1 MTACVNKLLLRQEC
15 WAIVDPMVAAPR
27 KDAAK
32 ARLEAH
38 GETEA
43 PDFFSI
49 SDLADE
55 FGITHRAIRFY
66 ETKGLLAPKRL
77 NGARIY
83 SRRDRARL
91 HIIVRAKS
99 LGYTLEETKG
109 YLDLYGRH
117 GEGRIKQLELSVSRS
132 AEIIEELEAK
142 KRQIEETIEE
152 LRLINKVCR
161 QKIAK
166 KNAR

>member
-1 MTACVNKLLLRQEC
+1 MPGYRHRMVTAS
-15 WAIVDPMVAAPR
+15 R

-32 ARLEAH
+32 AFVEAH
-38 GETEA
+38 GDEEA

-66 ETKGLLAPKRL
+66 ESKGLISPKRL

-99 LGYTLEETKG
+99 LGYTLDETRD
-109 YLDLYGRH
+109 YLDLYGQH
-117 GEGRIKQLELSVSRS
+117 GEGRIRQLELSAQRS
-132 AEIIEELEAK
+132 AQMIDELEAK
-142 KRQIEETIEE
+142 KRQIDEQIEE
-152 LRLINKVCR
+152 LKLINRVCR

-166 KNAR
+166 KKAR

>member
-1 MTACVNKLLLRQEC
+1 MPGYRSLMVTAS
-15 WAIVDPMVAAPR
+15 R

-32 ARLEAH
+32 AFVDAH
-38 GETEA
+38 GEEEA

-49 SDLADE
+49 SDLSDE
-55 FGITHRAIRFY
+55 FGVTHRAIRFY
-66 ETKGLLAPKRL
+66 ESKGLIAPKRL

-99 LGYTLEETKG
+99 LGYTLEETRD
-109 YLDLYGRH
+109 YLDLYGQH
-117 GEGRIKQLELSVSRS
+117 GEGRIRQLELSVERS
-132 AEIIEELEAK
+132 AQMIDELEAK
-142 KRQIEETIEE
+142 KRQIDEQIEE
-152 LRLINKVCR
+152 LKLINRVCR

-166 KNAR
+166 KRAR

>member
-1 MTACVNKLLLRQEC
+1 MATPSR
-15 WAIVDPMVAAPR
+15 PS
-27 KDAAK
+27 
-32 ARLEAH
+32 ARNDRVRAFVEAH
-38 GETEA
+38 GEGEA

-49 SDLADE
+49 SELSDE

-66 ETKGLLAPKRL
+66 ESKGLLSPKRL

-99 LGYTLEETKG
+99 LGYSLEETKD
-109 YLDLYGRH
+109 YLDLYGQQ
-117 GEGRIKQLELSVSRS
+117 GEGRLKQLEISAARS
-132 AEIIEELEAK
+132 AEMIAELEEK
-142 KRQIEETIEE
+142 KRQIDEKIEE

-166 KNAR
+166 KKPR

>member
-1 MTACVNKLLLRQEC
+1 M
-15 WAIVDPMVAAPR
+15 AAPSKTTAR
-27 KDAAK
+27 NDMVKAFVDAHC
-32 ARLEAH
+32 E
-38 GETEA
+38 GEA

-49 SDLADE
+49 SALGDE

-66 ETKGLLAPKRL
+66 ESKGMLSPKRL

-91 HIIVRAKS
+91 HIIVRAKG
-99 LGYTLEETKG
+99 LGYTLEETKR
-109 YLDLYGRH
+109 YLDLYGQQ
-117 GEGRIKQLELSVSRS
+117 GEGRIKQLELTVARS
-132 AEIIEELEAK
+132 GEMIAELEAK
-142 KRQIEETIEE
+142 KLQIEEKIEE

-166 KNAR
+166 KKRLKS

>member
-1 MTACVNKLLLRQEC
+1 MATGTRKGAAREF
-15 WAIVDPMVAAPR
+15 VD
-27 KDAAK
+27 
-32 ARLEAH
+32 AH
-38 GETEA
+38 GDSEA

-55 FGITHRAIRFY
+55 FDITHRAIRFY
-66 ETKGLLAPKRL
+66 ESKGLLSPKRL

-99 LGYTLEETKG
+99 LGYTLEETRD
-109 YLDLYGRH
+109 YLDLYGQH
-117 GEGRIKQLELSVSRS
+117 GEGRIKQLELSATRS
-132 AEIIEELEAK
+132 AEMIAELEAK
-142 KRQIEETIEE
+142 KRQIDEQIEE

-166 KNAR
+166 KKAR